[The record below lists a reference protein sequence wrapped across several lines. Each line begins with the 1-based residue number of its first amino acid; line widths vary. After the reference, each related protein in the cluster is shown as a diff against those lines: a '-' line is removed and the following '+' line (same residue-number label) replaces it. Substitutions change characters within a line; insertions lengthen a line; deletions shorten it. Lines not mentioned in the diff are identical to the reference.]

1 MNLTVLA
8 AVVWC
13 WLAFGY
19 LYAIFTFIT
28 DKKLRSE
35 IEKDPVQS
43 LCSLMV
49 VSLPAVVIHL
59 IIPLLILFLLRITGF
74 IQRKDKD

>member
-19 LYAIFTFIT
+19 LYAIFGYIIN
-28 DKKLRSE
+28 KRLRSKME
-35 IEKDPVQS
+35 EAPLQAIISFMISSVPIV
-43 LCSLMV
+43 LFR
-49 VSLPAVVIHL
+49 L
-59 IIPLLILFLLRITGF
+59 IIPLIIHFLLRLTGHGR
-74 IQRKDKD
+74 RKDKE